1 MLQIYRSMINYLYN
15 NSSLIFNDS
24 IYKTIV
30 NQLHTKTIKEQI
42 IIFSYQLNI
51 SPIKLLHLCLNKYIK
66 LFIHLKYKFILFIE
80 KVFICSAGVDYI
92 LHWWKY
98 YNTQHNVF

>member
-1 MLQIYRSMINYLYN
+1 MINYLYN
-15 NSSLIFNDS
+15 NSNVIFNDN

-30 NQLHTKTIKEQI
+30 KELHTKTVKEQI
-42 IIFSYQLNI
+42 IVFSYQLNI

-66 LFIHLKYKFILFIE
+66 SAPLEYKFILFIE
-80 KVFICSAGVDYI
+80 KVFTCSAGVDYI

-98 YNTQHNVF
+98 YNTQHNVS